1 GWALAAAMVS
11 AAACG
16 GENVTPPTTPTPA
29 PQTQVFTGTLNING
43 AATHPFT
50 SQAGG
55 SVTATPTPVDP
66 HVTIRLSLGT
76 WNGASCHIIIANDAA
91 VVSNSVVGTVASAGS
106 LCVRVYDIGQFTG
119 ATSYTITALYP

>member
-1 GWALAAAMVS
+1 MPGAPMVRSIRGWALASAMVS

-16 GENVTPPTTPTPA
+16 GQNVAPPTTPPPPPPA

-43 AATHPFT
+43 AAPHPFT

-55 SVTATPTPVDP
+55 SVTATLTAVDP
-66 HVTIRLSLGT
+66 NVTIGLSLGT

-91 VVSNSVVGTVASAGS
+91 VVSNSVIGTVASAG
-106 LCVRVYDIGQFTG
+106 
-119 ATSYTITALYP
+119 